1 MNTRSLYKV
10 LSLILLFAVLLAAC
24 TATPTPTAE
33 VTEPEEAEAEA
44 AEWCNGGW
52 RYHGRRCCFPG

>member
-10 LSLILLFAVLLAAC
+10 LSLILLFAVVLAAC

-33 VTEPEEAEAEA
+33 MTEAGGSRIHGNRRA
-44 AEWCNGGW
+44 GGW
-52 RYHGRRCCFPG
+52 RHHGRRCGFPG

>member
-33 VTEPEEAEAEA
+33 VTEPEEAESDGNRCA
-44 AEWCNGGW
+44 GGW
-52 RYHGRRCCFPG
+52 RYHGRRCGFPG